1 MGDLVANAFVGGWG
15 KVARYPKARGEAE
28 AVVEE
33 PVAAS
38 DGRAVLAFF
47 FVQLHD
53 TLALVEDDHLA
64 LVVPSNSEG
73 GGACCVRGLCAVTR
87 RLGGARWAG
96 GASGGGRR
104 LDTAAAGYV
113 VGLGAVEELLPG

>member
-1 MGDLVANAFVGGWG
+1 MLGGWG
-15 KVARYPKARGEAE
+15 KVGHYPKARGEAK

-47 FVQLHD
+47 LVQLHD
-53 TLALVEDDHLA
+53 ALRLVEDDHLA
-64 LVVPSNSEG
+64 LAAPSNSEG
-73 GGACCVRGLCAVTR
+73 GGARCVRGLRAATR

-96 GASGGGRR
+96 GASGRGQR
-104 LDTAAAGYV
+104 LDTSWGW
-113 VGLGAVEELLPG
+113 GAVEELMSG